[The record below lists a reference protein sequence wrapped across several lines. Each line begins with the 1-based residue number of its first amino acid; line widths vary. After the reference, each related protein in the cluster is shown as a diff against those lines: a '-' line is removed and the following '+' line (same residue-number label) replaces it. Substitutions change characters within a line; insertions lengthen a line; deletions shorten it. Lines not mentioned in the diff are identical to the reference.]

1 MNEMIHVSPRL
12 IRIKHVLC
20 LPERR
25 NKTQFIFSARPA
37 FRAHSS
43 AILQHV
49 QHTPTETP
57 IFILVGTVPRP
68 SHAAVRPQVPGSVP
82 LAMFGRDSLP
92 VRETLASSHVA
103 GAPPAH
109 QH

>member
-1 MNEMIHVSPRL
+1 MHAARCRSDRL
-12 IRIKHVLC
+12 
-20 LPERR
+20 
-25 NKTQFIFSARPA
+25 T
-37 FRAHSS
+37 
-43 AILQHV
+43 V
-49 QHTPTETP
+49 QLHAGAETT
-57 IFILVGTVPRP
+57 IFILAPT
-68 SHAAVRPQVPGSVP
+68 STHAPFAREVPGGVP

>member
-1 MNEMIHVSPRL
+1 MPSDG
-12 IRIKHVLC
+12 K
-20 LPERR
+20 
-25 NKTQFIFSARPA
+25 
-37 FRAHSS
+37 
-43 AILQHV
+43 LQLYANGP
-49 QHTPTETP
+49 HTPPET
-57 IFILVGTVPRP
+57 IILILVTI
-68 SHAAVRPQVPGSVP
+68 STHAPFAREVPGGVP

>member
-1 MNEMIHVSPRL
+1 VVVRTKQVAALH
-12 IRIKHVLC
+12 
-20 LPERR
+20 
-25 NKTQFIFSARPA
+25 TARGA
-37 FRAHSS
+37 
-43 AILQHV
+43 
-49 QHTPTETP
+49 HTPAETT
-57 IFILVGTVPRP
+57 ILILAPT
-68 SHAAVRPQVPGSVP
+68 STHAPFAREVPGGVP

>member
-1 MNEMIHVSPRL
+1 MWLASHDGDGVSSPVARAAAAPPRAA
-12 IRIKHVLC
+12 
-20 LPERR
+20 P
-25 NKTQFIFSARPA
+25 
-37 FRAHSS
+37 
-43 AILQHV
+43 
-49 QHTPTETP
+49 HTPPET
-57 IFILVGTVPRP
+57 IILILVTI
-68 SHAAVRPQVPGSVP
+68 STHAPFAREVPGGVP

>member
-1 MNEMIHVSPRL
+1 MHRSL
-12 IRIKHVLC
+12 
-20 LPERR
+20 
-25 NKTQFIFSARPA
+25 ARA
-37 FRAHSS
+37 
-43 AILQHV
+43 
-49 QHTPTETP
+49 
-57 IFILVGTVPRP
+57 
-68 SHAAVRPQVPGSVP
+68 VPGGGVPGLQP

>member
-1 MNEMIHVSPRL
+1 MAAPGGKRPRPG
-12 IRIKHVLC
+12 C
-20 LPERR
+20 
-25 NKTQFIFSARPA
+25 
-37 FRAHSS
+37 AHT
-43 AILQHV
+43 
-49 QHTPTETP
+49 HTPPET
-57 IFILVGTVPRP
+57 IILILVTI
-68 SHAAVRPQVPGSVP
+68 STHAPFAREVPGGVP

>member
-1 MNEMIHVSPRL
+1 MIGAL
-12 IRIKHVLC
+12 DAMAL
-20 LPERR
+20 RR
-25 NKTQFIFSARPA
+25 P
-37 FRAHSS
+37 
-43 AILQHV
+43 
-49 QHTPTETP
+49 HTGAETT
-57 IFILVGTVPRP
+57 IFILVTI
-68 SHAAVRPQVPGSVP
+68 STHAPFAREVPGGVP

>member
-1 MNEMIHVSPRL
+1 MLSL
-12 IRIKHVLC
+12 LC
-20 LPERR
+20 SAAVGLPGCC
-25 NKTQFIFSARPA
+25 
-37 FRAHSS
+37 
-43 AILQHV
+43 L
-49 QHTPTETP
+49 HTGAETT
-57 IFILVGTVPRP
+57 IFILVTI
-68 SHAAVRPQVPGSVP
+68 STHAPFAREVPGGVP

>member
-1 MNEMIHVSPRL
+1 VPGPPR
-12 IRIKHVLC
+12 
-20 LPERR
+20 
-25 NKTQFIFSARPA
+25 RP
-37 FRAHSS
+37 
-43 AILQHV
+43 
-49 QHTPTETP
+49 HTPPETT
-57 IFILVGTVPRP
+57 ILILAPT
-68 SHAAVRPQVPGSVP
+68 STHAPFAREVPGGVP

>member
-1 MNEMIHVSPRL
+1 MRRPSWPRPEL
-12 IRIKHVLC
+12 RAAHAALASIRATHTG
-20 LPERR
+20 PE
-25 NKTQFIFSARPA
+25 TI
-37 FRAHSS
+37 
-43 AILQHV
+43 IL
-49 QHTPTETP
+49 
-57 IFILVGTVPRP
+57 ILVTI
-68 SHAAVRPQVPGSVP
+68 STHAPFAREVPGGVP

>member
-1 MNEMIHVSPRL
+1 MRYYYAP
-12 IRIKHVLC
+12 
-20 LPERR
+20 
-25 NKTQFIFSARPA
+25 
-37 FRAHSS
+37 
-43 AILQHV
+43 
-49 QHTPTETP
+49 HTPPET
-57 IFILVGTVPRP
+57 IILILAPT
-68 SHAAVRPQVPGSVP
+68 STHAPFAREVPGGVP

>member
-1 MNEMIHVSPRL
+1 LAWARGACWLFVVAATVRGAGGAAGRL
-12 IRIKHVLC
+12 
-20 LPERR
+20 
-25 NKTQFIFSARPA
+25 PA
-37 FRAHSS
+37 A
-43 AILQHV
+43 AALLLQSL
-49 QHTPTETP
+49 HTPAETT
-57 IFILVGTVPRP
+57 IFILVTI
-68 SHAAVRPQVPGSVP
+68 STHAPFAREVPGGVH

>member
-1 MNEMIHVSPRL
+1 MPASASGQPLPNCGYLPARLQPLQTASQLIPLSPL
-12 IRIKHVLC
+12 
-20 LPERR
+20 LP
-25 NKTQFIFSARPA
+25 
-37 FRAHSS
+37 
-43 AILQHV
+43 V
-49 QHTPTETP
+49 CETTN
-57 IFILVGTVPRP
+57 FILVTI
-68 SHAAVRPQVPGSVP
+68 STHAPFAREVPGGVP